1 MTLIKAHHHNR
12 HSFKAL
18 HRSRLEGLIIVL
30 HHNHFEPKALHHSH
44 LRYHLIR
51 VLHHIRLKVTLIRV
65 PHHHSFKV
73 PHHSRLEDLI
83 KVPHHIRLIRILIR
97 VHHHN
102 HLIKYFII
110 LGHIRFHF
118 QDHRL
123 INSFQHRTLNQI
135 LITHLIIDHLLIFG
149 LLLISHDLIHDLIV
163 INHRFIQ
170 YIGLLLI
177 SLQLIEKAHRVIDH
191 QLQGCNHP

>member
-1 MTLIKAHHHNR
+1 MTLIKAHHRNR
-12 HSFKAL
+12 HSFKAR
-18 HRSRLEGLIIVL
+18 HHSRLEGLIVIH
-30 HHNHFEPKALHHSH
+30 HHNHPSFKALHHSH

-51 VLHHIRLKVTLIRV
+51 VLHHIRLKATLIEV
-65 PHHHSFKV
+65 HHHHSFKV
-73 PHHSRLEDLI
+73 HHHSRLEDLI
-83 KVPHHIRLIRILIR
+83 TVPHHIRLIMILIR

-110 LGHIRFHF
+110 LGHIHF
-118 QDHRL
+118 QDRRP

-149 LLLISHDLIHDLIV
+149 SLLINHDLIHDLIV